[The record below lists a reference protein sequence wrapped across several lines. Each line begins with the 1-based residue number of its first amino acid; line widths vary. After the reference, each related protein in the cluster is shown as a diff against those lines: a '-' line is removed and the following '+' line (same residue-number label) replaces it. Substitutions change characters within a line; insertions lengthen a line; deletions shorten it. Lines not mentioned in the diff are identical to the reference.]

1 MKNLI
6 LALTLLLLAVPA
18 FSQGILTDA
27 YISEIQQKIEEI
39 EALKEGG
46 LATERELYMLDY
58 YKKKIGEVRREAS
71 GAAARAIF
79 TTAVENKEPVN
90 DLNSVAVTART
101 VSFFTELVNL
111 NGKTVTHR
119 WSVHGEVVYAKD
131 FRVGAN
137 RWRVWTTKT
146 ITPYEDDMV
155 VVQILVDG
163 QAISQETIRVTP

>member
-1 MKNLI
+1 MFI
-6 LALTLLLLAVPA
+6 AMPA
-18 FSQGILTDA
+18 FSQGILTDS
-27 YISEIQQKIEEI
+27 YINEIEQKIEEI

-58 YKKKIGEVRREAS
+58 YKKKVSEVKREAG

-79 TTAVENKEPVN
+79 TTEISNKEPVN
-90 DLNSVAVTART
+90 DLNSVAVTSRT

-111 NGKTVTHR
+111 NGKVVTHR
-119 WSVHGEVVYAKD
+119 WSVSGNVVYTKD
-131 FRVGAN
+131 FRVGAD

-146 ITPYEDDMV
+146 ITPFVNGMV

>member
-1 MKNLI
+1 MKNWV
-6 LALTLLLLAVPA
+6 LALTMLIAMPA

-39 EALKEGG
+39 EALDEGG

-58 YKKKIGEVRREAS
+58 YRKKIGQVKMEAG

-79 TTAVENKEPVN
+79 TTEIKNREPVN
-90 DLNSVAVTART
+90 DLNSVAITSRT

-111 NGKTVTHR
+111 NGKLVTHR
-119 WSVHGEVVYAKD
+119 WSVHGDVVYTKD

-146 ITPYEDDMV
+146 ITPYVDAVV

-163 QAISQETIRVTP
+163 QAISQEAVRVTK

>member
-1 MKNLI
+1 MKNWIFVLTMLI
-6 LALTLLLLAVPA
+6 AMPV
-18 FSQGILTDA
+18 FSQGILTDS

-46 LATERELYMLDY
+46 LATEREIYMLDY
-58 YKKKIGEVRREAS
+58 YKKKIGEVKREAG

-79 TTAVENKEPVN
+79 TTEIQNKEPVN
-90 DLNSVAVTART
+90 DLNSVAVTSRT

-111 NGKTVTHR
+111 DGKVVTHR
-119 WSVHGEVVYAKD
+119 WSVHGDVVYTKD

-146 ITPYEDDMV
+146 ITPYVDNVV

-163 QAISQETIRVTP
+163 QAISQETLRVTQ

>member
-1 MKNLI
+1 MKKLI
-6 LALTLLLLAVPA
+6 LTLILFLTMPV
-18 FSQGILTDA
+18 FSQGILTDS

-58 YKKKIGEVRREAS
+58 YKKKIGEVKREAGGS
-71 GAAARAIF
+71 ASRAIF
-79 TTAVENKEPVN
+79 TTRITDREPVD
-90 DLNSVAVTART
+90 DLNSVAVSSRT

-119 WSVHGEVVYAKD
+119 WSVNGQVVYTKE
-131 FRVGAN
+131 FKVGAN

-146 ITPYEDDMV
+146 ITPFANDLV
-155 VVQILVDG
+155 VVQIMVNG
-163 QAISQETIRVTP
+163 QAISQQTIRITE